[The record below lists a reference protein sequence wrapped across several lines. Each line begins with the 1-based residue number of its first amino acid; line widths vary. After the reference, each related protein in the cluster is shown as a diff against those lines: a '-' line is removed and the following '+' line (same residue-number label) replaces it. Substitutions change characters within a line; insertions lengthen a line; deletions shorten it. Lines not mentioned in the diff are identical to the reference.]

1 MAAIAAHAAVR
12 CRNPRGWTWVH
23 HALVVFL
30 ACAMPGGV
38 GAFHGGLRHS
48 LAGAA
53 EHSLGAAGARV
64 DMQTTRRTRQL
75 PPTAMAAGR
84 EDRRAVLQSAAAL
97 SVLLGAAGPAG
108 AIADF
113 RRAVEIF
120 GSDGDMPPGLLEQF
134 GARIGK
140 TMDKNFIDSKRRPQP
155 VKVPRTEVYRPFAV
169 LLMRSCYDAVD
180 ALNYVPMDKFQKD
193 FFLLRQTEWEKY
205 LEENDCKQ
213 GDLSN
218 PMYFDFISAAQF
230 ATISQQMG
238 EAQSVFEER
247 TGAEGTVSVVA
258 RDKEL
263 QDNELLPSAFFK
275 VAGDKMYAGLMAN
288 FTGELFFTQPPQPL
302 PPDASDEEVLA
313 GLTQLYKKMRELGY
327 ALKLRVGD
335 EQQLPPQVACVC
347 ICTATHAYTHTHTY
361 THTLTHT
368 RTHTRH
374 CSPRPAL

>member
-113 RRAVEIF
+113 RRAVEAQWL
-120 GSDGDMPPGLLEQF
+120 P
-134 GARIGK
+134 A
-140 TMDKNFIDSKRRPQP
+140 IDRHRPQLILVSAGFDAHRLDP
-155 VKVPRTEVYRPFAV
+155 LAQLELSEDDFRWITQLIVASAKTHANGRIVSALEGG
-169 LLMRSCYDAVD
+169 YDLG
-180 ALNYVPMDKFQKD
+180 ALAA
-193 FFLLRQTEWEKY
+193 
-205 LEENDCKQ
+205 
-213 GDLSN
+213 
-218 PMYFDFISAAQF
+218 SAHAH
-230 ATISQQMG
+230 I
-238 EAQSVFEER
+238 E
-247 TGAEGTVSVVA
+247 
-258 RDKEL
+258 
-263 QDNELLPSAFFK
+263 ELLA
-275 VAGDKMYAGLMAN
+275 A
-288 FTGELFFTQPPQPL
+288 
-302 PPDASDEEVLA
+302 
-313 GLTQLYKKMRELGY
+313 
-327 ALKLRVGD
+327 
-335 EQQLPPQVACVC
+335 
-347 ICTATHAYTHTHTY
+347 
-361 THTLTHT
+361 
-368 RTHTRH
+368 
-374 CSPRPAL
+374 